1 MQGKINWHKKD
12 ICSVAL
18 HRAMDD
24 ICNKITKYGKV
35 KGGGGGGGKKER
47 NASSKYQVQVAQ
59 IQATAATAVDK
70 SAKIFANTQVQHAC
84 RDN

>member
-1 MQGKINWHKKD
+1 
-12 ICSVAL
+12 
-18 HRAMDD
+18 MDD

-35 KGGGGGGGKKER
+35 KGGEGGKKEW

-59 IQATAATAVDK
+59 IQATAATAMDK